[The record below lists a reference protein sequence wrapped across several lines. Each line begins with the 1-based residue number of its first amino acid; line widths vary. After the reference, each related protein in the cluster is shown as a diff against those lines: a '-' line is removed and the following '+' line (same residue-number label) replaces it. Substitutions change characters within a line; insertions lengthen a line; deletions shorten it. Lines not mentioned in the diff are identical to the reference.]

1 MNIELLNARL
11 MYSDRAKI
19 YREEEE
25 ILCDLSKA
33 TKLKLI
39 AEDEPCKLSVKE
51 IDKAESTD
59 MSVSK
64 ESFKLFTSLAV
75 DIRRGDTL
83 EIKGKRYTAGETLYY
98 PYHKEIMLKGIEI

>member
-11 MYSDRAKI
+11 MYSERAKI

-33 TKLKLI
+33 AVLKLI
-39 AEDEPCKLSVKE
+39 AEDVPCKLSVKE
-51 IDKAESTD
+51 IDKAESEGI
-59 MSVSK
+59 SVSE

-75 DIRRGDTL
+75 DIRRGDIL
-83 EIKGKRYTAGETLYY
+83 EIRGKSYTSGEALYY
-98 PYHKEIMLKGIEI
+98 PYHKEIILKGIEI

>member
-25 ILCDLSKA
+25 VLSDLSKT

-39 AEDEPCKLSVKE
+39 AEDVPCKLSVKE

-59 MSVSK
+59 MSVSE
-64 ESFKLFTSLAV
+64 ESFELFTALV
-75 DIRRGDTL
+75 TDIRRGDTL
-83 EIKGKRYTAGETLYY
+83 EIKGKRYTAGDALYY
-98 PYHKEIMLKGIEI
+98 PFHKEIMLKGIEI